1 MNDSIQWPRKN
12 RELHNHHMDSTIW
25 NEFKFRND
33 DIIIGSFAKA
43 GTTWT
48 QQIVGQLIYSGD
60 PDLMTE
66 QLTPWLDIRVMPK
79 EVKFEILEAQSNRRF
94 IKTHLPLDAL
104 VFNPAC
110 KYLYVT
116 RNLPDI
122 AWSLHNHLLNAND
135 EFYDMI
141 NNTPGL
147 VGPRLERPSAD
158 VKEFWYRLLREDGYP
173 NWSFWENIRTWWEFR
188 DLPNLK
194 LFHFN
199 DLKKNPAGEIRD
211 IANFLEIMVDESRW
225 DDIVEHCTFDWM
237 KAHAEQVTP
246 MGGQIFDDGAK
257 VFINKGTNQ
266 RWKDVLTDADIQ
278 EYQELTIR
286 ELGEECANWVFNGKA
301 GTL

>member
-173 NWSFWENIRTWWEFR
+173 NWSFWENIRSWWEFR

-199 DLKKNPAGEIRD
+199 DLKKNLAGKIRD

-237 KAHAEQVTP
+237 KGHAEQVTP

-278 EYQELTIR
+278 EYQELAIK
-286 ELGEECANWVFNGKA
+286 ELGEECAQWVFNGKTA
-301 GTL
+301 

>member
-1 MNDSIQWPRKN
+1 MNDSIQWPKKN
-12 RELHNHHMDSTIW
+12 CELHNHHMDSTVW
-25 NEFKFRND
+25 NEFEFRD
-33 DIIIGSFAKA
+33 DEIIIGSFAKA

-48 QQIVGQLIYSGD
+48 QQIVGQLIYNGD

-66 QLTPWLDIRVMPK
+66 QLTPWLDLRVMPK
-79 EVKFEILEAQSNRRF
+79 EVKFEILEAQTKRRF

-104 VFNPAC
+104 TFNPAC

-173 NWSFWENIRTWWEFR
+173 NWSFWENVRTWWEFR

-199 DLKKNPAGEIRD
+199 DLKQDLAGEIRD
-211 IANFLEIMVDESRW
+211 IANFLEITVDESRW
-225 DDIVEHCTFDWM
+225 NDIVEHCTFDWM

-246 MGGQIFDDGAK
+246 MGGHIFDDGAK

-278 EYQELTIR
+278 EYHELAIN
-286 ELGEECANWVFNGKA
+286 ELGVECANWVFNGKA
-301 GTL
+301 GTS